1 MTSCPSCNAQNDPGN
16 RFCDQCGTRLS
27 GAAVPVATPPP
38 PQPAAAQ
45 RCPACGADVL
55 PGEAFC
61 ESCGASL
68 QAVPPA
74 PAAAAFQPT
83 ILATPVPAPPAP
95 ADAALQPTLPATPAP
110 TPREGLC
117 WSCGAA
123 VLPGERFCENCGAD
137 LLAAPVAP
145 PPPPPAVEAAPP
157 SPPPAV
163 EAAPP
168 SPPPAVEAAPP
179 PPPPAVEAA
188 PPPPPPAIEAAP
200 PPPPSVDLTA
210 RRTELE
216 QEIARQ
222 QQIIGQFEQMQAT
235 FGAATPAAVIAGL
248 GEARTVLARAE
259 ADLAALPPPA
269 PAVDPAVVKGL
280 EDEIARQRQ
289 IIAQFEQMQATFGA
303 ATPAAVVAG
312 LNDARAALTR
322 AEADRAALGGTS
334 APVVV
339 AASATPPVAPPPP
352 PTPPAGPRLVVA
364 DGGQVL
370 LLPTDKTEMTV
381 GREDPVSNIYPEID
395 LTPYGGEQG
404 GVSRQHARLI
414 KSGGQWM
421 LSDLNSTNYTR
432 LDGVRLEPNKP
443 QPLHDGAKV
452 QFGRVALT
460 FHT

>member
-1 MTSCPSCNAQNDPGN
+1 MTTCPSCNAQNDPGN

-27 GAAVPVATPPP
+27 AASPPAATPPP
-38 PQPAAAQ
+38 PQSAATQ
-45 RCPACGADVL
+45 SCPACGANVL

-68 QAVPPA
+68 QA
-74 PAAAAFQPT
+74 
-83 ILATPVPAPPAP
+83 APPAP
-95 ADAALQPTLPATPAP
+95 TAAAFQPTLPATPAP
-110 TPREGLC
+110 PPSEGLC

-137 LLAAPVAP
+137 LLAAPAAPPPPPVEAAPPPPPVEAAPPPPVEVAP
-145 PPPPPAVEAAPP
+145 PPPPVEAAP
-157 SPPPAV
+157 
-163 EAAPP
+163 
-168 SPPPAVEAAPP
+168 PP

-188 PPPPPPAIEAAP
+188 PPPPPP
-200 PPPPSVDLTA
+200 VDLTA
-210 RRTELE
+210 RRAELE
-216 QEIARQ
+216 LEIARQ

-248 GEARTVLARAE
+248 SEARAALARTE
-259 ADLAALPPPA
+259 ANLAALPTPTPT
-269 PAVDPAVVKGL
+269 VDPAVVKGL

-303 ATPAAVVAG
+303 ATPTAVVTG
-312 LNDARAALTR
+312 LNDARATLAR
-322 AEADRAALGGTS
+322 AEADLTTLGV
-334 APVVV
+334 APVVAGIPPV
-339 AASATPPVAPPPP
+339 TPAATPAAPPPP
-352 PTPPAGPRLVVA
+352 PPPAGPRLVVV
-364 DGGQVL
+364 DSGQVL
-370 LLPTDKTEMTV
+370 LLPTDKNEVTI

-395 LTPYGGEQG
+395 LTPHGGEQG

-414 KSGGQWM
+414 HSGGQWM
-421 LSDLNSTNYTR
+421 LYDLNSTNYTR

-460 FHT
+460 FHL

>member
-1 MTSCPSCNAQNDPGN
+1 MTTCPSCNAQNDPGN

-27 GAAVPVATPPP
+27 GATAPAATPPA

-45 RCPACGADVL
+45 RCPACGANVL

-68 QAVPPA
+68 QA
-74 PAAAAFQPT
+74 
-83 ILATPVPAPPAP
+83 APPAP
-95 ADAALQPTLPATPAP
+95 ADAAFQPTLPVTPAP
-110 TPREGLC
+110 TPPAPADAAFQPTLPVTPAPAPREGLC

-145 PPPPPAVEAAPP
+145 PPPAVEAV
-157 SPPPAV
+157 PPP
-163 EAAPP
+163 
-168 SPPPAVEAAPP
+168 PPPAVEAAPP

-188 PPPPPPAIEAAP
+188 PPPPPPVVEAAPLPPPPVVEAVP
-200 PPPPSVDLTA
+200 PPPPPIDLAA

-222 QQIIGQFEQMQAT
+222 QQIIGQFEQMQTT

-248 GEARTVLARAE
+248 GEARAGLARAE
-259 ADLAALPPPA
+259 ADLAALPPPT
-269 PAVDPAVVKGL
+269 PAIDPAVVKGL
-280 EDEIARQRQ
+280 EEEIARQRQ
-289 IIAQFEQMQATFGA
+289 IITQFEQMQATFGA
-303 ATPAAVVAG
+303 ATPAAVVTG
-312 LNDARAALTR
+312 LNDARTALAR
-322 AEADRAALGGTS
+322 AEADLAALGGTS
-334 APVVV
+334 APV
-339 AASATPPVAPPPP
+339 ATATSATPPVAPPP
-352 PTPPAGPRLVVA
+352 PTPPAGPRLVVV

-443 QPLHDGAKV
+443 QLLHDGAKV
-452 QFGRVALT
+452 QFGRVVLT

>member
-1 MTSCPSCNAQNDPGN
+1 MTTCPSCNAQNDPGN

-27 GAAVPVATPPP
+27 GATAPAATPPA

-45 RCPACGADVL
+45 RCPACGANVL

-68 QAVPPA
+68 QA
-74 PAAAAFQPT
+74 
-83 ILATPVPAPPAP
+83 APPAP
-95 ADAALQPTLPATPAP
+95 ADAAFQPTLPVTPAP
-110 TPREGLC
+110 TPPAPADAAFQPTLPVTPAPAPREGLC

-145 PPPPPAVEAAPP
+145 PPPAVEAAPP
-157 SPPPAV
+157 PPPPVV
-163 EAAPP
+163 EAAPLP
-168 SPPPAVEAAPP
+168 PPPAVEAAPP

-188 PPPPPPAIEAAP
+188 PLPPPPVVEAAP
-200 PPPPSVDLTA
+200 PPPPPIDLAA

-222 QQIIGQFEQMQAT
+222 QQIIGQFEQMQTT

-248 GEARTVLARAE
+248 GEARAGLARAE
-259 ADLAALPPPA
+259 ADLAALPPPT
-269 PAVDPAVVKGL
+269 PAIDPAVVKGL
-280 EDEIARQRQ
+280 EEEIARQRQ
-289 IIAQFEQMQATFGA
+289 IITQFEQMQATFGA
-303 ATPAAVVAG
+303 ATPAAVVTG
-312 LNDARAALTR
+312 LNDARTALAR
-322 AEADRAALGGTS
+322 AEADLAALGGTS
-334 APVVV
+334 APV
-339 AASATPPVAPPPP
+339 ATATSATPPVAPPP
-352 PTPPAGPRLVVA
+352 PTPPAGPRLVVV

-452 QFGRVALT
+452 QFGRVVLT

>member
-1 MTSCPSCNAQNDPGN
+1 MTTCPSCNAQNDPGN

-27 GAAVPVATPPP
+27 GATAPAAVPPPP
-38 PQPAAAQ
+38 PQSAAAQ
-45 RCPACGADVL
+45 RCPACGANVL

-61 ESCGASL
+61 ESCGANL
-68 QAVPPA
+68 QSAPSAPVT
-74 PAAAAFQPT
+74 PAA
-83 ILATPVPAPPAP
+83 TPSAP
-95 ADAALQPTLPATPAP
+95 ADTAFQPTLPATPAP

-145 PPPPPAVEAAPP
+145 PPPVVEAAPP
-157 SPPPAV
+157 P
-163 EAAPP
+163 
-168 SPPPAVEAAPP
+168 PPPAVEAAPP

-188 PPPPPPAIEAAP
+188 PPPPPP
-200 PPPPSVDLTA
+200 VDLAA

-216 QEIARQ
+216 QEITRQ
-222 QQIIGQFEQMQAT
+222 QQIIGQFEQMQTT

-248 GEARTVLARAE
+248 GEARAGLTRAE
-259 ADLAALPPPA
+259 ADLAALPPPT
-269 PAVDPAVVKGL
+269 PTVDPAVVKGL

-303 ATPAAVVAG
+303 ATPAAVVMG
-312 LNDARAALTR
+312 LNDARAALAR
-322 AEADRAALGGTS
+322 AEADLAALSGGGTS
-334 APVVV
+334 APVVAV
-339 AASATPPVAPPPP
+339 VPAAHPVVPPP
-352 PTPPAGPRLVVA
+352 PTPPVGPRLVVA

-370 LLPTDKTEMTV
+370 LLPTDKAEMTV

-452 QFGRVALT
+452 QFGRVVLT